1 MSRYT
6 IPPSLSK
13 EKVYG
18 PFFFMEKTITGIEV
32 KLDVF
37 CYILTLQNIVCVL

>member
-6 IPPSLSK
+6 MPPSLSK

-18 PFFFMEKTITGIEV
+18 LFFFMEKTITGITSNNN
-32 KLDVF
+32 
-37 CYILTLQNIVCVL
+37 YPR